1 MNSHTLGNTMP
12 IMTISRNNFRN
23 TLIFSLHNPLNHTIN
38 LVTRFLKVQLDLYTS
53 VFLSSDLP
61 LRRTNSLPGETNL
74 QQLLHSL
81 TPELLKG
88 EYVFCSIKNG
98 RYGDYADACPIASF
112 NEPEGLTLVLPKN
125 AAGQAGLTWQD
136 EYRCITLGVHSSL
149 QAVGLTAAVA
159 GALAE
164 NGISAN
170 VIAACFHDHVFVPSE
185 LASRALG
192 ILLALNN

>member
-1 MNSHTLGNTMP
+1 M
-12 IMTISRNNFRN
+12 
-23 TLIFSLHNPLNHTIN
+23 
-38 LVTRFLKVQLDLYTS
+38 
-53 VFLSSDLP
+53 
-61 LRRTNSLPGETNL
+61 PGETSL

-81 TPELLKG
+81 TPELLQG
-88 EYVFCSIKNG
+88 EYVFCTIKNAH
-98 RYGDYADACPIASF
+98 YGDYAEASPIASF
-112 NEPEGLTLVLPKN
+112 NEPEGLTLVLLKDS
-125 AAGQAGLTWQD
+125 AEQSGLDWHE

-170 VIAACFHDHVFVPSE
+170 VIAAYFHDHVFVQSE
-185 LASRALG
+185 LASKALG